1 MAPQKEVIIIGGGIS
16 GLGMAVQLKRL
27 LGHNNFT
34 IYEKSDNVGGTWWH
48 NRYPACACDIP
59 SHFYSYS
66 FALKPDWSSMYPGRD
81 ELHAYFLSVAE
92 KYNIVSHCRFNAM
105 CKSMVWDN
113 ARQLWTCTFEDTVTG
128 DTFVREAPVV
138 VSAIGTLDRPNVP
151 DIEGAADFQGKIFHS
166 ARWDH
171 SVVVK
176 NKNVVVLGNG
186 ASATQFVPELVRE
199 VAPRGKVTQLVKSAH
214 WWTKR
219 GNPVYSGLW
228 KSTMRYV
235 PFAARMYR
243 VYLAWQLESTFYS
256 FYMTQNGLR
265 LRNKTREATRQ
276 YVENDAP
283 KQYRDILMPDY
294 EPGCKRRV
302 NTQTYLA
309 CLHSPNM
316 YLAKDRVIKISKNH
330 VETETGAT
338 YPADVIVYATGF
350 ATQKWLFPMEIKGI
364 GGQDMHN
371 MWDAAGGAEAYKGTV
386 VTGFPN
392 LFVLYGPNAATG
404 QHSVIFHSEC
414 QINYSCRLLRPVLCG
429 RDPADSIAVKPEA
442 QARDLSWVHSKL
454 KHLVFNS
461 GCQSWWMD
469 PKTKKNTFIYPD
481 PMFKYWLRTIFP
493 TWSDF
498 NIKKQ
503 GRLQDQSSTGKLL
516 VGAIVGLGVAL
527 LTVSSVSDWEKP
539 LALLQQWQR
548 HALINFD
555 KLT

>member
-1 MAPQKEVIIIGGGIS
+1 MPVS
-16 GLGMAVQLKRL
+16 LHCTLGTPRL
-27 LGHNNFT
+27 
-34 IYEKSDNVGGTWWH
+34 E
-48 NRYPACACDIP
+48 
-59 SHFYSYS
+59 S
-66 FALKPDWSSMYPGRD
+66 FAHLVTD
-81 ELHAYFLSVAE
+81 FLSVAE
-92 KYNIVSHCRFNAM
+92 KYNIISHCHFNAM
-105 CKSMVWDN
+105 CKSMVWDDV
-113 ARQLWTCTFEDTVTG
+113 RQLWTCIFEDTITG
-128 DTFVREAPVV
+128 EMFVREAPVV

-151 DIEGAADFQGKIFHS
+151 EIEGAVDFQGKIFHS
-166 ARWDH
+166 ARWDD

-186 ASATQFVPELVRE
+186 ASATQFVPELVKE

-219 GNPVYSGLW
+219 VSCLHAVASRAPTDPKQQGNPVYSGLW
-228 KSTMRYV
+228 KSTLRYV
-235 PFAARMYR
+235 PLAARMYR
-243 VYLAWQLESTFYS
+243 FYLAWQLEIVFYS
-256 FYMTQNGLR
+256 FYMNQSGLR
-265 LRNKTREATRQ
+265 MRNKIREATTQ
-276 YVENDAP
+276 YVESDAP
-283 KQYRDILMPDY
+283 EQYRKILIPDY

-316 YLAKDRVIKISKNH
+316 YLAKDRVIKIGKKH

-338 YPADVIVYATGF
+338 YPADVLIYATGF
-350 ATQKWLFPMEIKGI
+350 TTQKWLFPMEIKGI
-364 GGQDMHN
+364 GGQDIHEI
-371 MWDAAGGAEAYKGTV
+371 WDAAGGAEAYKGTV

-429 RDPADSIAVKPEA
+429 RDPADSIVVKPEA

-498 NIKKQ
+498 DIRKK
-503 GRLQDQSSTGKLL
+503 GRLQEKSSGKLL
-516 VGAIVGLGVAL
+516 VATLVGLGGAL
-527 LTVSSVSDWEKP
+527 WTIASVSDWEK
-539 LALLQQWQR
+539 LMALVQQWQL
-548 HALINFD
+548 HALMNL
-555 KLT
+555 K